1 MRSVQASPVLERRLG
16 RLDAFAIALGGVI
29 GVGVFRA
36 TGLVVR
42 GAGGL
47 TGATATWLIVGVVC
61 LAGAVMYAD
70 LASRVP
76 EAGGPYAYVRVA
88 FGRPAGF
95 AYGWLSGGIA
105 IPVRNASVIAVIGEL
120 LARGLGGDPRVLA
133 SIVLCVLVGVH
144 LLGVRAGAL
153 AQRVFTAGKLLTIAF
168 VIGLAIM
175 LAFGRGEHVSAASV
189 SSVSIATAIGAAWY
203 TYLGW
208 QDAALLAEEV
218 RRPRDLSAVLVGTVA
233 IVIVLYTAIH
243 LAVYAGL
250 HGDATASGDLPALE
264 VATRALGIFGATLL
278 SALMVAAM
286 IGGAAAGIMV
296 RPRIMMALARDG
308 LAPAALARVGAAGA
322 PYGALLFQAVI
333 ELALVATGSFVEL
346 LPLLVF
352 AQGCLGVFE
361 SASYFVV
368 LHKRPAI
375 ARSRF
380 HPWAPIAFTLANI
393 ALCILAG
400 VEDPLRAA
408 IVVVAI
414 GLLPVLYFATS
425 ARTAIPEVQR

>member
-1 MRSVQASPVLERRLG
+1 VLVHAVLERRLS

-42 GAGGL
+42 GAGGF

-61 LAGAVMYAD
+61 LAGSVMYAD
-70 LASRVP
+70 LAARVP
-76 EAGGPYAYVRVA
+76 EVGGPYAYVRVA

-120 LARGLGGDPRVLA
+120 LARGLGGDPRLLA
-133 SIVLCVLVGVH
+133 SIVLCVLVGIN

-153 AQRVFTAGKLLTIAF
+153 TQRVFTAGKLLTIAF
-168 VIGLAIM
+168 VIGLAAV
-175 LAFGRGEHVSAASV
+175 LAVTGSARTLAPV

-208 QDAALLAEEV
+208 QDVVLLAEEV
-218 RRPRDLSAVLVGTVA
+218 REPRDLSAVLVGTVA

-250 HGDATASGDLPALE
+250 HGDASVASDLPALE
-264 VATRALGIFGATLL
+264 VATRALGTIGATVL
-278 SALMVAAM
+278 SGLMLASM
-286 IGGAAAGIMV
+286 IGGAAEGIMV
-296 RPRIMMALARDG
+296 RPRVVMALARDG

-322 PYGALLFQAVI
+322 PYGALLFQGAIV
-333 ELALVATGSFVEL
+333 LALVATGSFVEL

-368 LHKRPAI
+368 LHTRPAI

-380 HPWAPIAFTLANI
+380 HPWAPIVFSIANV
-393 ALCILAG
+393 ALCVLAG
-400 VEDPLRAA
+400 IDDPLRAA
-408 IVVVAI
+408 IVVAAI
-414 GLLPVLYFATS
+414 GLLPIFYFA
-425 ARTAIPEVQR
+425 AVKR